1 VKTLIRTAAA
11 RACLPALLLSAANA
25 HAATPSSTVQLY
37 GLIDVGV
44 QTLTHGPEGRSK
56 TGMSSGN
63 MNGSRWGLRGTED
76 LGDGLKTVFALE
88 SGFDVGNGKTLQGGR
103 LFGRQAYVGLADR
116 RFGTLTLGRHN
127 TLMIDWMSKFNPFE
141 NATYGGKR
149 IDPAFSDRMDNAIKY
164 TNKFGPVSVG
174 AYYSFG
180 WNNDQSWTDTNT
192 GRMIGGGLRY
202 QSGGWDAAVLYHT
215 KRADAPKAPA
225 DSGNREDRILAAL
238 AYDFDGVK
246 VYGGY
251 RWLEQKLT
259 QRDYV
264 SRLYWVGAAWQAT
277 PATRLS
283 LAVYHMDGNTCD
295 NMNGVSCPAVQGDLD
310 DQKPTL
316 LVLGSEYDLSKRTTL
331 YALGSYALN
340 DNGSSVSVIGG
351 KYGVNVEP
359 GRNQLGVAVG
369 LRHRF

>member
-1 VKTLIRTAAA
+1 MKTLIRTAAA
-11 RACLPALLLSAANA
+11 RACLPALLLPACAVYAAQP
-25 HAATPSSTVQLY
+25 TSTVQLY

-44 QTLTHGPEGRSK
+44 QSLTNGPDGRSK

-76 LGDGLKTVFALE
+76 LGDGLKAVFALE
-88 SGFDVGNGKTLQGGR
+88 SGFDVGNGNTLQGGR
-103 LFGRQAYVGLADR
+103 LFGRQAYVGLSDR
-116 RFGTLTLGRHN
+116 SLGTLTLGRHN

-141 NATYGGKR
+141 NANYGGKR
-149 IDPAFSDRMDNAIKY
+149 IDPAFSDRMDNSIKY
-164 TNKFGPVSVG
+164 TNKFGAVSVG

-180 WNNDQSWTDTNT
+180 WNNEQNWADSKT

-202 QSGGWDAAVLYHT
+202 QSGGWDAAVLYHS
-215 KRADAPKAPA
+215 KRADAPRAPA
-225 DSGNREDRILAAL
+225 SSDNREDRVLAAL

-246 VYGGY
+246 LYGGY

-259 QRDYV
+259 QRDYT

-283 LAVYHMDGNTCD
+283 AAVYHMDGTTCD
-295 NMNGVSCPAVQGDLD
+295 NMNVSVCPAAQRAGS

-351 KYGVNVEP
+351 RYGVNVEP
-359 GRNQLGVAVG
+359 GSNQLGVAVG
-369 LRHRF
+369 MRHRF